1 LTKTSVEKSISTAQP
16 PDDQD
21 CEHSAGRLWEQVED
35 RLVSDIRSGIYRPGD
50 KLPPEREL
58 METFGVGRPSI
69 REALFSL
76 ERRGLVRLRKG
87 GRPEVTNQS
96 PKAILTALSVI
107 ADGLLAT
114 EEGVAQFNNARKLFE
129 ISLARYASENATLSQ
144 LRAIETT
151 LKQSE
156 AAIGDQAAFKQLD
169 IRFHRQLA
177 EIPENPVL
185 IALHDALV
193 EWVMYR
199 RSTPP
204 EMLAQRHRSALDGH
218 IAVANAIRR
227 RDPDA
232 AQAAMQGHLENALSE
247 SKRFVAQ
254 STIRPQS

>member
-1 LTKTSVEKSISTAQP
+1 MLSV
-16 PDDQD
+16 
-21 CEHSAGRLWEQVED
+21 RLSDQVED
-35 RLVSDIRSGIYRPGD
+35 RLVSDIRAGVYRPGD
-50 KLPPEREL
+50 RLPPEREL
-58 METFGVGRPSI
+58 MEAFGVGRPSI

-87 GRPEVTNQS
+87 GRPEVTDQS
-96 PKAILTALSVI
+96 PQAILSALSFI

-114 EEGVAQFNNARKLFE
+114 EEGVAHFNNARKLFE
-129 ISLARYASENATLSQ
+129 ISLARYASENATLAQ

-156 AAIGDQAAFKQLD
+156 TAIGDQAGFKQLD

-177 EIPENPVL
+177 EIPGNPVL

-204 EMLAQRHRSALDGH
+204 ETLAQRHRAALDGH

-232 AQAAMQGHLENALSE
+232 AQAAMQGHLESALSE
-247 SKRFVAQ
+247 SKRYVAQ
-254 STIRPQS
+254 TSAKHQS